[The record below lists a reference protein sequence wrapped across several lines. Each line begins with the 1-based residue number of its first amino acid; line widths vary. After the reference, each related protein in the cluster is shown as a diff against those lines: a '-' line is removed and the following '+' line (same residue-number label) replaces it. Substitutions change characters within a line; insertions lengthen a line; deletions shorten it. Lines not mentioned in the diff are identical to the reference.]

1 MPALQRA
8 VRGTARAGNA
18 LGEQRIAAARNRIAV
33 GEAAEE
39 GPLEPVERRPR
50 PLLVGHRD
58 IIAERDE
65 ARKYPRRH
73 LRRARRKGR
82 VIGGD
87 LGSAQRPFRPGV
99 DDASDRKAR
108 TVPRKGARS
117 EEHTSALQS
126 LMRISYA
133 VFC

>member
-1 MPALQRA
+1 MWCEYVVAYYCYIVSFCFNDPAATEVYTYVHPL
-8 VRGTARAGNA
+8 ARHDA
-18 LGEQRIAAARNRIAV
+18 LPISAARNRSAG

-73 LRRARRKGR
+73 LRRA
-82 VIGGD
+82 
-87 LGSAQRPFRPGV
+87 L
-99 DDASDRKAR
+99 
-108 TVPRKGARS
+108 RS
-117 EEHTSALQS
+117 EEQTSELQS
-126 LMRISYA
+126 LMRNSYA
-133 VFC
+133 VFCLKKKTTLQTSTTS

>member
-73 LRRARRKGR
+73 LRRA
-82 VIGGD
+82 
-87 LGSAQRPFRPGV
+87 L
-99 DDASDRKAR
+99 
-108 TVPRKGARS
+108 RS
-117 EEHTSALQS
+117 EEQTSELQS
-126 LMRISYA
+126 LMRNSYA
-133 VFC
+133 VFCLKKKTTLQTSTTS